1 MLRILLVDDEPLVL
15 IGLQGMLEWEKLGY
29 TVCGTARNGKLAL
42 EMIKREKPD
51 IVVADVKMPLM
62 DGLTLARTCRERG
75 PLPAFIMLTSFEEFD
90 YIKQAMGAGVVDYL
104 VKLDLTPENLQ
115 TALARAAERVKKER
129 ALLGE
134 LPVQENLAESVRTYQ
149 ERFFV
154 RLYAGLFQEESELE
168 QPLRHLDLDLKS
180 DSYLVASCELCANTE
195 LAPAQQLKLS
205 FSCGRMLETTLQNY
219 LPCYVAGAD
228 ALRGNVLFCL
238 TAQQAQSYRAVLRPL
253 LERASQI
260 LYNYFTVR
268 LLWAV
273 GRPTGSLLG
282 LARCRENAHL
292 QPLLTVEQPIQF
304 VEVNE
309 GDATAGKMQVVAQVQ
324 EYIKNHLSEKLTLAD
339 VAAVFNFSPN
349 YLSQL
354 FGKYG
359 DSGFV
364 EYITETRIAAA
375 KEMLEQGDLK
385 VYEIAEKLGYESS
398 FYFSKVFKKVTGLS
412 PREYQQGI

>member
-42 EMIKREKPD
+42 ELIEREKPD
-51 IVVADVKMPLM
+51 IVIADVKMPVM
-62 DGLTLARTCRERG
+62 DGLTLARTCRERSA
-75 PLPAFIMLTSFEEFD
+75 LPAFIMLTSFEEFD

-115 TALARAAERVKKER
+115 TALAKP
-129 ALLGE
+129 GE
-134 LPVQENLAESVRTYQ
+134 MSEQEHLAVGVCSAQ
-149 ERFFV
+149 ERLAV
-154 RLYAGLFQEESELE
+154 RLCAGLVPDEAALE
-168 QPLRHLDLDLKS
+168 QPLQHMELNLAS
-180 DSYLVASCELCANTE
+180 DAYLVASCEIIANTA
-195 LAPAQQLKLS
+195 LTPAQQLKLS

-219 LPCYVAGAD
+219 LPCYVTGAD
-228 ALRGNVLFCL
+228 AMRCNVLFCL
-238 TAQQAQSYRAVLRPL
+238 TDAQCQKYRTVLRPL
-253 LERASQI
+253 LERTSQI

-282 LARCRENAHL
+282 LARCCRENAHL

-324 EYIKNHLSEKLTLAD
+324 EYIQSHLSERLTLAD

-385 VYEIAEKLGYESS
+385 VYEIAEKLGYESA

-412 PREYQQGI
+412 PREYQQSI